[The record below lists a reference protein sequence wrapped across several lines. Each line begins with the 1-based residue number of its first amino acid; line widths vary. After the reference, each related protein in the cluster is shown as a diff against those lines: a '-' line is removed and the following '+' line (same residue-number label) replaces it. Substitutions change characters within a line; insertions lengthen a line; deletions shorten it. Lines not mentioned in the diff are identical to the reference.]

1 MASIRNCLQREI
13 FTPKEERLL
22 GTIQVWKAG
31 KRRKTS
37 ILCATVSSEC
47 PVQVSLVKVKISDR
61 GQYKP
66 CIYWT
71 LRNMQLVDGKDA
83 VKETCEFD
91 LHLDKVY
98 KWVTNTF
105 KEKKSFLICLWKLN
119 QRYLQNKITFVN
131 INPEILEDLVPETQ
145 DPESGETGESDRQE
159 EYERY
164 QELLTKETTDLEKL
178 MDQCEQAVA
187 DSEAFVQMLTTDLQ
201 VLDQA
206 NLKEIINSEKQVHLI
221 VQLIEEALKESEHLE
236 KQLSAHEDLL
246 HTVKEHMDNIHQLQ
260 IIDRNHQKLYEEVIY
275 LVGMDQDFILE
286 SDIDSLVLM
295 SHSARHRKLM
305 SFKPLMEWLKN
316 NNPVI
321 FNDLLMVYSESLGKL
336 YERQLKEFFSLARFK
351 VTGAKES
358 RRFLKY
364 IRKMC
369 FLIYIHLAFPDTTE
383 RGLPPSSNITWPKL
397 NFSVP
402 DRLEMDVGRRELVD
416 KVLEQ
421 VLSQLEHMC
430 IEEQEFIIYFFNV
443 ESTEDEINANDC
455 VARGHRDSF
464 DDRKDKASSLLIR
477 GVFGCIEADMLNF
490 VNLCDKVELFSC
502 LHVLLR
508 ISQHVN
514 KIQNNPCASFFCK
527 VLKICLLQAKHNFH
541 QLTVGLWYLQ
551 RTGGPVHKMPRN
563 YVLGKR
569 WFSPILNINDFQKI
583 YDKII
588 NILCCDILFMIKMYL
603 FISPKILTLFKM
615 LFFQEAQ
622 RKDIENAKIAKK
634 AKVGVLPFVSRLQE
648 FLILTENVFR
658 NAEEPRDL
666 NDAYCKLITATFN
679 TIENLSSQSL
689 KTPSQV
695 VMIENFY
702 FIFNFL
708 SELKIPGLD
717 HKRKEAKKKYTHYL
731 NLYVTTNLGLP
742 LEKLNEFFEGVKT
755 RMAQG
760 IKEEEVG
767 FQMAY
772 NKQELRRVIERYP
785 GKEVRK
791 SLETLYKNNFKHLSD
806 PYLLQ
811 VVWRMMQDDFIRQYQ
826 QFVELIE
833 RCYPGSG
840 ITMEFTVEDLLKY
853 FSELDCSDVS

>member
-71 LRNMQLVDGKDA
+71 LRNMQLVDGRDA
-83 VKETCEFD
+83 VKETCEFH

-98 KWVTNTF
+98 KWVTNTC
-105 KEKKSFLICLWKLN
+105 KEKYSFLICLWKLN
-119 QRYLQNKITFVN
+119 QRYLQNKIKFVN
-131 INPEILEDLVPETQ
+131 INPEILEDFVPETQ
-145 DPESGETGESDRQE
+145 DPEIGETGESDRQE

-178 MDQCEQAVA
+178 MEQCEQAVA
-187 DSEAFVQMLTTDLQ
+187 DSEAFVQMLMTDLQ

-236 KQLSAHEDLL
+236 KQLCAHEELL

-275 LVGMDQDFILE
+275 LVENLTLAEEHAWILNNGNLDEPKDLELCIKAVQALSCCTSTNLTAGHRKLQAVAEQLIKFESLRQNFENRFVNHINKIIVLQGMDQDFILE
-286 SDIDSLVLM
+286 SDIDSLILM

-305 SFKPLMEWLKN
+305 SCKPLMEWLKN

-351 VTGAKES
+351 VTGAKDS
-358 RRFLKY
+358 RRFS
-364 IRKMC
+364 
-369 FLIYIHLAFPDTTE
+369 FPDTTE
-383 RGLPPSSNITWPKL
+383 RSLPPSSNITWPKL

-402 DRLEMDVGRRELVD
+402 DRLEMDIGRRQLVD

-443 ESTEDEINANDC
+443 ESTEDE
-455 VARGHRDSF
+455 S
-464 DDRKDKASSLLIR
+464 
-477 GVFGCIEADMLNF
+477 E
-490 VNLCDKVELFSC
+490 
-502 LHVLLR
+502 
-508 ISQHVN
+508 
-514 KIQNNPCASFFCK
+514 
-527 VLKICLLQAKHNFH
+527 
-541 QLTVGLWYLQ
+541 
-551 RTGGPVHKMPRN
+551 
-563 YVLGKR
+563 
-569 WFSPILNINDFQKI
+569 
-583 YDKII
+583 
-588 NILCCDILFMIKMYL
+588 
-603 FISPKILTLFKM
+603 
-615 LFFQEAQ
+615 EAQ

-702 FIFNFL
+702 FIFSFL

-731 NLYVTTNLGLP
+731 NLYVTSNLGLP
-742 LEKLNEFFEGVKT
+742 LEKLSEFFEGVKT

>member
-71 LRNMQLVDGKDA
+71 LRNMQLVDGRDA
-83 VKETCEFD
+83 VKETCEFH

-98 KWVTNTF
+98 KWVTNTC
-105 KEKKSFLICLWKLN
+105 KEKYSFLICLWKLN
-119 QRYLQNKITFVN
+119 QRYLQNKIKFVN
-131 INPEILEDLVPETQ
+131 INPEILEDFVPETQ
-145 DPESGETGESDRQE
+145 DPEIGETGESDRQE

-178 MDQCEQAVA
+178 MEQCEQAVA
-187 DSEAFVQMLTTDLQ
+187 DSEAFVQMLMTDLQ

-236 KQLSAHEDLL
+236 KQLCAHEELL

-275 LVGMDQDFILE
+275 LVENLTLAEEHAWILNNGNLDEPKDLDLCIKAVQALSCCTSTNLTAGHRKLQAVAEQLIKFESLRQNFENRFVNHINKIIVLQGMDQDFILE
-286 SDIDSLVLM
+286 SDIDSLILM

-305 SFKPLMEWLKN
+305 SCKPLMEWLKN

-351 VTGAKES
+351 VTGAKDS
-358 RRFLKY
+358 RRFS
-364 IRKMC
+364 
-369 FLIYIHLAFPDTTE
+369 FPDTTE
-383 RGLPPSSNITWPKL
+383 RSLPPSSNITWPKL

-402 DRLEMDVGRRELVD
+402 DRLEMDIGRRQLVD

-443 ESTEDEINANDC
+443 ESTEDESELTVNANDC

-464 DDRKDKASSLLIR
+464 DDRKDKASNLLIR

-514 KIQNNPCASFFCK
+514 KIQKNPSASFFCK
-527 VLKICLLQAKHNFH
+527 VLRICLLQAKHNFH
-541 QLTVGLWYLQ
+541 QLT
-551 RTGGPVHKMPRN
+551 
-563 YVLGKR
+563 
-569 WFSPILNINDFQKI
+569 
-583 YDKII
+583 
-588 NILCCDILFMIKMYL
+588 
-603 FISPKILTLFKM
+603 
-615 LFFQEAQ
+615 EAQ

-702 FIFNFL
+702 FIFSFL

-731 NLYVTTNLGLP
+731 NLYVTSNLGLP
-742 LEKLNEFFEGVKT
+742 LEKLSEFFEGVKT

>member
-275 LVGMDQDFILE
+275 LVENLTLSEEHAWILNNGNLDDPKDLELCIKAVQALSGCSSTNLTAGHRKLQAVAEQLIKFESLRQNFENRFVNHINKMIVLQGMDQDFILE

-358 RRFLKY
+358 RRFS
-364 IRKMC
+364 
-369 FLIYIHLAFPDTTE
+369 FPDTTE

-443 ESTEDEINANDC
+443 ESTEDE
-455 VARGHRDSF
+455 S
-464 DDRKDKASSLLIR
+464 
-477 GVFGCIEADMLNF
+477 E
-490 VNLCDKVELFSC
+490 
-502 LHVLLR
+502 
-508 ISQHVN
+508 
-514 KIQNNPCASFFCK
+514 
-527 VLKICLLQAKHNFH
+527 
-541 QLTVGLWYLQ
+541 
-551 RTGGPVHKMPRN
+551 
-563 YVLGKR
+563 
-569 WFSPILNINDFQKI
+569 
-583 YDKII
+583 
-588 NILCCDILFMIKMYL
+588 
-603 FISPKILTLFKM
+603 
-615 LFFQEAQ
+615 EAQ